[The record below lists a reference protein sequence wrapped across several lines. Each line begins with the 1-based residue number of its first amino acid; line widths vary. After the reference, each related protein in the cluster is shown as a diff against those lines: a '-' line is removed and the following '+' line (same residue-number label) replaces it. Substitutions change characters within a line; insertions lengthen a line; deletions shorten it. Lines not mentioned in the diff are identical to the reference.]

1 MHNFGI
7 IPRHKPARHFL
18 FYMLESIEQ
27 LHEEFINEQRFFV
40 RLRPATLKNYESN
53 FKSFIKIMPNISLDM
68 LNSKIL
74 MEFFNRLDN
83 RERLVGKGKIKKG
96 VKNSTMATYRTGLNS
111 FFDWLETKKKLMKNP
126 FIIDDK
132 GKKIPYPQVIY
143 DDLRWLTKEEIK
155 KIITAIDFDIKWD
168 SSFIRKRNMA
178 IFITLLCCGLR
189 KNELLSLELRDLD
202 LERKILKVRGETSK
216 SKRDRILPV
225 NSLAMDKINDYL
237 DERHKV
243 KKDYKSP
250 YLFVSDNRDGQFT
263 DNGFKHLVQH
273 LNEKSGVKFHAHRF
287 RHTFAV
293 NLLMKGCDIAKL
305 KELMGHRDIRMT
317 ARYLRALPTPAMRTD
332 LETLTI
338 DNLV

>member
-1 MHNFGI
+1 MQKV
-7 IPRHKPARHFL
+7 KP
-18 FYMLESIEQ
+18 FYFNKIKATNPLMANELEQ
-27 LHEEFINEQRFFV
+27 LHEEFINEQRFLV

-53 FKSFIKIMPNISLDM
+53 FKSFIKIMPDISLDM

-74 MEFFNRLDN
+74 MEFFNRLEN
-83 RERLVGKGKIKKG
+83 RERIVGKGKIKKG
-96 VKNSTMATYRTGLNS
+96 VKNSTIATYRTGLNN
-111 FFDWLETKKKLMKNP
+111 FFDWLIIKHKLEKNP
-126 FIIDDK
+126 FQDEN
-132 GKKIPYPQVIY
+132 GKPLPYPKVVY

-155 KIITAIDFDIKWD
+155 KIITAIDFGIKWD
-168 SSFIRKRNMA
+168 SFFIRKRNMA

-202 LERKILKVRGETSK
+202 WERKMLKVRGETSK
-216 SKRDRILPV
+216 SKRDRVLPI
-225 NSLAMDKINDYL
+225 NSLALDKIKDYL
-237 DERHKV
+237 DERHKT
-243 KKDYKSP
+243 KKEYKSP

-293 NLLMKGCDIAKL
+293 NLLMKGSDIAKL
-305 KELMGHRDIRMT
+305 KELLGHRDIRMT
-317 ARYLRALPTPAMRTD
+317 AKYLRALPTSEMRTD